1 MNGNLLQIAVPL
13 VGMAAALIAT
23 YVSLHNR
30 ALVAEVRKEMAELEG
45 RVLLKANGT
54 YERLS
59 ESELRADSVQKQ
71 LASVVQGITKDI
83 DAAILRDAAMQT
95 RLTALI
101 GEIGAKSVSA
111 LLREET
117 LLAKV
122 VALAADLK
130 RVDDGAASRQ

>member
-1 MNGNLLQIAVPL
+1 MNGNVLQLAVPIIGL
-13 VGMAAALIAT
+13 IAGLIAT
-23 YVSLHNR
+23 YVSLQNR
-30 ALVAEVRKEMAELEG
+30 ALVAEVRKEMAEMEG

-95 RLTALI
+95 RISVLI

-111 LLREET
+111 LLREEA
-117 LLAKV
+117 LLTKV

-130 RVDDGAASRQ
+130 KLDDGAAS